1 MERNK
6 KKDGRPF
13 GRPDFTMDFKTL
25 LSNGATLAPEVLLT
39 PDGVKRGMAVKF
51 DGSRIVGLGP
61 LADFPEATL
70 LPGRAIVT
78 GMVDAH
84 THVGQI
90 FGKALI
96 GAEPTWV

>member
-1 MERNK
+1 
-6 KKDGRPF
+6 
-13 GRPDFTMDFKTL
+13 MDFKTL

-61 LADFPEATL
+61 MADFPEATL
-70 LPGRAIVT
+70 LPGRAIVP

-90 FGKALI
+90 FGKAFSHIFRGQKIQCTVLL
-96 GAEPTWV
+96 GRRNTV